1 MNRYRVYINEI
12 IEYSAKKR
20 QVVSFSSL
28 AKVSK
33 KYTKLHVTASRSV
46 KIPPKGSGCG
56 DGRGWLVDPNI
67 ARGLLT
73 NPLND

>member
-12 IEYSAKKR
+12 IEYSLKKR
-20 QVVSFSSL
+20 QVVAFSRL

-33 KYTKLHVTASRSV
+33 KYTKLHVTASGSV
-46 KIPPKGSGCG
+46 KIPPKGSCCC

-67 ARGLLT
+67 TRG
-73 NPLND
+73 